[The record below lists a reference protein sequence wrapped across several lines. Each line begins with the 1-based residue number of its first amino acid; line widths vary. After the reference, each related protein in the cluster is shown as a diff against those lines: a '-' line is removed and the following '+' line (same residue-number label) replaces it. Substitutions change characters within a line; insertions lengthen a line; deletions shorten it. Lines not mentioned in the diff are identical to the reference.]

1 MAEKRNRGLGSGLE
15 DILGISY
22 GSEDS
27 SDRTVFSVRLSR
39 IEPNRAQP
47 RKSFGEEALNALAES
62 IRQNGV
68 ITPVALR
75 KTGEDRYTI
84 IAGERRWRAA
94 KLAGLTEIPAV
105 VLDADEEK
113 AAVMALAENLQR
125 EDLNPVEEAE
135 GIRALVL
142 NFSLTQEECAAR
154 VGRSRPAV
162 TNKLRLLELPEE
174 VIALV
179 EGGRLSES
187 HARSLLAFPTPEQHV
202 AVARETLEKDLS
214 VRRLEARAKSAK
226 SQKKSPGE
234 APVTAFARNSF
245 YSEVELALAE
255 HLGRRVTVSAAKKGG
270 VLQLEFY
277 DEEDLK
283 ALANRLAPE
292 K

>member
-135 GIRALVL
+135 GIRALVV
-142 NFSLTQEECAAR
+142 NFSLTQEECAER

-162 TNKLRLLELPEE
+162 TNALRLL
-174 VIALV
+174 
-179 EGGRLSES
+179 
-187 HARSLLAFPTPEQHV
+187 
-202 AVARETLEKDLS
+202 TLEEEILDLLRKGSLSGGHGRALLSLAPGKARVTLAQNAAAGEWS
-214 VRRLEARAKSAK
+214 VRRLEEEAKRLARGKEPPEKEGYDYAAELSETLTRRFGRGVRVV
-226 SQKKSPGE
+226 PG
-234 APVTAFARNSF
+234 R
-245 YSEVELALAE
+245 
-255 HLGRRVTVSAAKKGG
+255 KKGR
-270 VLQLEFY
+270 LELEY
-277 DEEDLK
+277 YGNEDLD
-283 ALANRLAPE
+283 ALLEKLAPLE
-292 K
+292 KA

>member
-47 RKSFGEEALNALAES
+47 RKSFGEEAWNALAES

-125 EDLNPVEEAE
+125 EDLNPIEEAE

-162 TNKLRLLELPEE
+162 TNALRLLSLEDEILDLLRNGTLSGGHGRALLALPAGKER
-174 VIALV
+174 IAL
-179 EGGRLSES
+179 
-187 HARSLLAFPTPEQHV
+187 ARDAAAGEW
-202 AVARETLEKDLS
+202 S
-214 VRRLEARAKSAK
+214 VRRLEEEARRCSKE
-226 SQKKSPGE
+226 KKAPEKEGYDYAAELSETLTRRFGRGVRVIPGK
-234 APVTAFARNSF
+234 
-245 YSEVELALAE
+245 
-255 HLGRRVTVSAAKKGG
+255 KKGK
-270 VLQLEFY
+270 LELEY
-277 DEEDLK
+277 YGNEDLDALLDALK
-283 ALANRLAPE
+283 ALE
-292 K
+292 KTR

>member
-162 TNKLRLLELPEE
+162 TNALRLLSLEDEILDLLRNGTLSGGHGRALLALPAGKER
-174 VIALV
+174 IAL
-179 EGGRLSES
+179 
-187 HARSLLAFPTPEQHV
+187 ARDAAAGEW
-202 AVARETLEKDLS
+202 S
-214 VRRLEARAKSAK
+214 VRRLEEEARRRSKE
-226 SQKKSPGE
+226 KKAPEKDGYDYAAELSETLTRRFGRGVRVIPGK
-234 APVTAFARNSF
+234 
-245 YSEVELALAE
+245 
-255 HLGRRVTVSAAKKGG
+255 KKGK
-270 VLQLEFY
+270 LELEY
-277 DEEDLK
+277 YGNEDLDALLDALK
-283 ALANRLAPE
+283 ALE
-292 K
+292 KTR